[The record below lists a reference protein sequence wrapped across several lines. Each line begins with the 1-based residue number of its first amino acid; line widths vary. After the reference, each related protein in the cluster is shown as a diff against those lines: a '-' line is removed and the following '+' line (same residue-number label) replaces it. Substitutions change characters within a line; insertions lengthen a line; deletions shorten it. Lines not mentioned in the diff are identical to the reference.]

1 MSRKGE
7 LGVPSHP
14 KVAASIGSLFSYGMC
29 RCWGKCICV
38 SLYMWVSIY
47 ICVWMWFSLWGGQV
61 DLGWVHMAVYNLQT
75 LGAYPV
81 LLQSSTLPSN
91 PKEQED
97 EQVTHT

>member
-14 KVAASIGSLFSYGMC
+14 KVAASIESLFSYGMC

-38 SLYMWVSIY
+38 SLYMLVSINV
-47 ICVWMWFSLWGGQV
+47 CMWFSLLGGQA
-61 DLGWVHMAVYNLQT
+61 DLGWVHTAVDNLQT
-75 LGAYPV
+75 LGAYPG
-81 LLQSSTLPSN
+81 LLQSSNLPSN